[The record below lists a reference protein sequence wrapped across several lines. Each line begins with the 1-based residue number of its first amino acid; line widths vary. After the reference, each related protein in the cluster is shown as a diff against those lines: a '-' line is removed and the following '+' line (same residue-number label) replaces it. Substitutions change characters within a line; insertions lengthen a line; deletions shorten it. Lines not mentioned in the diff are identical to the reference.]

1 MTKPAAFR
9 LDDVKRAVNG
19 VVAAGLSVARVE
31 FNDNRIIVIVGEPEK
46 IRKNRADELYGT

>member
-1 MTKPAAFR
+1 MTRPASFR
-9 LDDVKRAVNG
+9 QDDVKRAVNG

-31 FNDNRIIVIVGEPEK
+31 FNDNKIIVIVGEPEK